1 MTAAELPADPESPVA
16 QSASLYRAIVEA
28 QRWIT
33 SIYRLDLDLR
43 AEQFVVDPGTALRL
57 LPPDSPRSGLVV
69 VEEPA
74 EISVGIYIDAADV
87 DDPWTVIEETSHLLY
102 LAWLADRDWSV
113 SRLVLE
119 FQSEVDRYAV
129 ARLKRPRWIGVLRR
143 FHVVRLDGRADPRAL
158 RGRPLPRPRLL
169 SIPGATPSASL
180 RHSGAALGAAPL
192 LPRCPRSKTERGLN
206 GGARRES
213 IDRRLTFA
221 SLSSISRRTNVEA
234 REESRAFAGRR

>member
-1 MTAAELPADPESPVA
+1 MTSAEAPTRRESSAAQGALLLQAV
-16 QSASLYRAIVEA
+16 VEA

-129 ARLKRPRWIGVLRR
+129 ARLSGRDGLECFRGVTWCD
-143 FHVVRLDGRADPRAL
+143 RLDASSRERYAIAHRRASAYCRSLERRHPRRSDTPA
-158 RGRPLPRPRLL
+158 LL
-169 SIPGATPSASL
+169 SEL
-180 RHSGAALGAAPL
+180 RQFYRVAPDQKLNAA
-192 LPRCPRSKTERGLN
+192 
-206 GGARRES
+206 
-213 IDRRLTFA
+213 
-221 SLSSISRRTNVEA
+221 
-234 REESRAFAGRR
+234 

>member
-1 MTAAELPADPESPVA
+1 MTVAGPTA
-16 QSASLYRAIVEA
+16 QSDSLLRAVADA
-28 QRWIT
+28 QLWIS

-43 AEQFVVDPGTALRL
+43 AEQFVVDPATALSL

-102 LAWLADRDWSV
+102 LAWLADHDWSV

-129 ARLKRPRWIGVLRR
+129 ARLKGRDGLASFEAFSWCDGMDAPTRERYAAAHRR
-143 FHVVRLDGRADPRAL
+143 AHRYCRSLERRYP
-158 RGRPLPRPRLL
+158 GRPDTPALL
-169 SIPGATPSASL
+169 SEL
-180 RHSGAALGAAPL
+180 RHFYRAAPDQ
-192 LPRCPRSKTERGLN
+192 KLN
-206 GGARRES
+206 A
-213 IDRRLTFA
+213 A
-221 SLSSISRRTNVEA
+221 
-234 REESRAFAGRR
+234 

>member
-1 MTAAELPADPESPVA
+1 MTATEISADSEPPVA
-16 QSASLYRAIVEA
+16 QRASLCRAIEDA

-43 AEQFVVDPGTALRL
+43 AEQFVVDPDTALSL

-69 VEEPA
+69 VEEPT

-129 ARLKRPRWIGVLRR
+129 ARLSGRDGLGCFEGFTWCDGMDAPTRERYATAHDRARR
-143 FHVVRLDGRADPRAL
+143 YCRSLERRYPHRSDTPA
-158 RGRPLPRPRLL
+158 LL
-169 SIPGATPSASL
+169 SEL
-180 RHSGAALGAAPL
+180 RHFYRAAPDQ
-192 LPRCPRSKTERGLN
+192 KLN
-206 GGARRES
+206 A
-213 IDRRLTFA
+213 A
-221 SLSSISRRTNVEA
+221 
-234 REESRAFAGRR
+234 

>member
-1 MTAAELPADPESPVA
+1 VTAAGPTA
-16 QSASLYRAIVEA
+16 QSDSLLSAVADA

-43 AEQFVVDPGTALRL
+43 AEQFVVDPATALSL
-57 LPPDSPRSGLVV
+57 LPPDSPRSGLIV

-102 LAWLADRDWSV
+102 LAWLADREWSV

-129 ARLKRPRWIGVLRR
+129 ARLKGRDGLASFEAFSWCDWMDAPTRERYAAAHRR
-143 FHVVRLDGRADPRAL
+143 ARRYCRSLERRYP
-158 RGRPLPRPRLL
+158 GRPDTPALL
-169 SIPGATPSASL
+169 SEL
-180 RHSGAALGAAPL
+180 RHFYRAAPDQ
-192 LPRCPRSKTERGLN
+192 KLN
-206 GGARRES
+206 A
-213 IDRRLTFA
+213 A
-221 SLSSISRRTNVEA
+221 
-234 REESRAFAGRR
+234 

>member
-1 MTAAELPADPESPVA
+1 MTAAETPAAPEAPVV
-16 QSASLYRAIVEA
+16 QSASLCRAIAEA

-69 VEEPA
+69 VEEPE

-87 DDPWTVIEETSHLLY
+87 DDPHTVIEETSHFLY

-129 ARLKRPRWIGVLRR
+129 ARLKGRDGLAGFEGFTWCDWMDAPTRERYAAAHYRARIYCRSLERR
-143 FHVVRLDGRADPRAL
+143 HPHRSHTPA
-158 RGRPLPRPRLL
+158 LL
-169 SIPGATPSASL
+169 SEL
-180 RHSGAALGAAPL
+180 RHFYRAAPDQ
-192 LPRCPRSKTERGLN
+192 KLN
-206 GGARRES
+206 A
-213 IDRRLTFA
+213 A
-221 SLSSISRRTNVEA
+221 
-234 REESRAFAGRR
+234 

>member
-1 MTAAELPADPESPVA
+1 MTAAEPAA
-16 QSASLYRAIVEA
+16 QSAALLRAIAEA

-43 AEQFVVDPGTALRL
+43 AEQFVVDPDTALSL

-102 LAWLADRDWSV
+102 LAWLADHDWSV

-129 ARLKRPRWIGVLRR
+129 ARLKGRNGLASFEGFSWCDWMDAPTRERYAAAHNRAHTYCRSLERR
-143 FHVVRLDGRADPRAL
+143 FP
-158 RGRPLPRPRLL
+158 GRPDTPALL
-169 SIPGATPSASL
+169 SEL
-180 RHSGAALGAAPL
+180 RHFYRAAPDQ
-192 LPRCPRSKTERGLN
+192 KLN
-206 GGARRES
+206 A
-213 IDRRLTFA
+213 A
-221 SLSSISRRTNVEA
+221 
-234 REESRAFAGRR
+234 

>member
-1 MTAAELPADPESPVA
+1 MSADEIPADPKSPVA
-16 QSASLYRAIVEA
+16 QSASLYRAIEEA

-43 AEQFVVDPGTALRL
+43 AEQFVVDPGTALSL

-69 VEEPA
+69 VEEPE

-129 ARLKRPRWIGVLRR
+129 ARLKGRDGLACFEGFTWCDWMDAPTRERYATAHHRARAYCRSLERR
-143 FHVVRLDGRADPRAL
+143 YRRRSDTPA
-158 RGRPLPRPRLL
+158 LL
-169 SIPGATPSASL
+169 SEL
-180 RHSGAALGAAPL
+180 RHFYRAAPDQ
-192 LPRCPRSKTERGLN
+192 KLN
-206 GGARRES
+206 A
-213 IDRRLTFA
+213 A
-221 SLSSISRRTNVEA
+221 
-234 REESRAFAGRR
+234 

>member
-1 MTAAELPADPESPVA
+1 MTAAEPAA
-16 QSASLYRAIVEA
+16 QSASLLRAIAEA

-43 AEQFVVDPGTALRL
+43 AEQFVVDPHTALQL

-129 ARLKRPRWIGVLRR
+129 ARLKGSDGLASFEGFAWCDWMDAPTRERYAAAHNRARSYCRSLERR
-143 FHVVRLDGRADPRAL
+143 YP
-158 RGRPLPRPRLL
+158 GRPDTPALL
-169 SIPGATPSASL
+169 SEL
-180 RHSGAALGAAPL
+180 RHFYRAAPDQ
-192 LPRCPRSKTERGLN
+192 KLN
-206 GGARRES
+206 A
-213 IDRRLTFA
+213 A
-221 SLSSISRRTNVEA
+221 
-234 REESRAFAGRR
+234 

>member
-1 MTAAELPADPESPVA
+1 MTSAEVPAQRESSAA
-16 QSASLYRAIVEA
+16 QSASLLQAVMEA

-43 AEQFVVDPGTALRL
+43 AEQFVVDPGAALRL

-69 VEEPA
+69 VEAPE

-129 ARLKRPRWIGVLRR
+129 ARLSGRDGLGR
-143 FHVVRLDGRADPRAL
+143 FEDFSWCDWMDAPTRERYAIAHHRAHAYCRSLEHRYPHRSDTPA
-158 RGRPLPRPRLL
+158 LL
-169 SIPGATPSASL
+169 SEL
-180 RHSGAALGAAPL
+180 RQFYRAAPDQ
-192 LPRCPRSKTERGLN
+192 KLN
-206 GGARRES
+206 A
-213 IDRRLTFA
+213 A
-221 SLSSISRRTNVEA
+221 
-234 REESRAFAGRR
+234 

>member
-1 MTAAELPADPESPVA
+1 MTAAEISADPEPPAV
-16 QSASLYRAIVEA
+16 QSASLCRAIEDA

-43 AEQFVVDPGTALRL
+43 AEQFIVDPDTALRL

-69 VEEPA
+69 VEEPT

-129 ARLKRPRWIGVLRR
+129 ARLKGSDGLACFEGFMWCDWMDAPTRERYAAAHYRARAYCRSLERRHPLRSDTPALLSELRR
-143 FHVVRLDGRADPRAL
+143 FYR
-158 RGRPLPRPRLL
+158 
-169 SIPGATPSASL
+169 
-180 RHSGAALGAAPL
+180 AAPDQ
-192 LPRCPRSKTERGLN
+192 KLN
-206 GGARRES
+206 A
-213 IDRRLTFA
+213 A
-221 SLSSISRRTNVEA
+221 
-234 REESRAFAGRR
+234 

>member
-1 MTAAELPADPESPVA
+1 MTSAEAPTQREAYAA
-16 QSASLYRAIVEA
+16 QRASLLQAVMEA

-69 VEEPA
+69 VEASA

-102 LAWLADRDWSV
+102 LAWHADRDWSV

-129 ARLKRPRWIGVLRR
+129 ARLSGHDGLGCFEGFTWCDWMDAPARERYTTAHYRARAYCRSLERRYPHRPDTPAMLSELRQFYR
-143 FHVVRLDGRADPRAL
+143 
-158 RGRPLPRPRLL
+158 
-169 SIPGATPSASL
+169 
-180 RHSGAALGAAPL
+180 AAPDQ
-192 LPRCPRSKTERGLN
+192 KLN
-206 GGARRES
+206 A
-213 IDRRLTFA
+213 A
-221 SLSSISRRTNVEA
+221 
-234 REESRAFAGRR
+234 

>member
-16 QSASLYRAIVEA
+16 QSASLYRAIVDA

-43 AEQFVVDPGTALRL
+43 AEQFVVDPDTALRL

-74 EISVGIYIDAADV
+74 EISVGIYIDAADI

-102 LAWLADRDWSV
+102 FAWLADRDWSV

-129 ARLKRPRWIGVLRR
+129 ARLKGRDGLACFEGFTWCDWMDAPTRERYAAAHYRARAYCRSLERRHPLRS
-143 FHVVRLDGRADPRAL
+143 HTPA
-158 RGRPLPRPRLL
+158 LL
-169 SIPGATPSASL
+169 SEL
-180 RHSGAALGAAPL
+180 RHFYRAAPDQ
-192 LPRCPRSKTERGLN
+192 KLN
-206 GGARRES
+206 A
-213 IDRRLTFA
+213 A
-221 SLSSISRRTNVEA
+221 
-234 REESRAFAGRR
+234 

>member
-1 MTAAELPADPESPVA
+1 MTSAEAPTRRESSAAQGALLLQAV
-16 QSASLYRAIVEA
+16 VEA

-129 ARLKRPRWIGVLRR
+129 GWHASEASRGATGWTRPAASATRSRTGARAHTVDRWSDAIRAAPTLRR
-143 FHVVRLDGRADPRAL
+143 CSR
-158 RGRPLPRPRLL
+158 
-169 SIPGATPSASL
+169 SCAS
-180 RHSGAALGAAPL
+180 S
-192 LPRCPRSKTERGLN
+192 T
-206 GGARRES
+206 
-213 IDRRLTFA
+213 A
-221 SLSSISRRTNVEA
+221 SPPIKN
-234 REESRAFAGRR
+234 

>member
-1 MTAAELPADPESPVA
+1 MTSAEDPTQPESSAA
-16 QSASLYRAIVEA
+16 QNALLRQAVMEA

-43 AEQFVVDPGTALRL
+43 AEQFVVDPGEALKL

-74 EISVGIYIDAADV
+74 EISVGIYIDAADL

-129 ARLKRPRWIGVLRR
+129 TRLSGHDGLGCFEGFTWCGGMDASARERYATAHSHARAYCRSLERRYPHRP
-143 FHVVRLDGRADPRAL
+143 DTPA
-158 RGRPLPRPRLL
+158 LL
-169 SIPGATPSASL
+169 SEL
-180 RHSGAALGAAPL
+180 RHFYRAAPDQ
-192 LPRCPRSKTERGLN
+192 KLN
-206 GGARRES
+206 A
-213 IDRRLTFA
+213 A
-221 SLSSISRRTNVEA
+221 
-234 REESRAFAGRR
+234 